1 MSART
6 YVVLLLF
13 GLLGCAGAAQQAN
26 VQGAESEPPPAADE
40 PQEADTDG
48 TDPNDEEVDE
58 LVANR
63 CAARMGEQND
73 MLVLSKKDGYATL
86 LFGTDWAIECND
98 EQLFAAQSP
107 GGTHVTIK
115 DFDPGGPVDVP
126 ERLSDLANRVAVR
139 MSERGFPATQ
149 PSPLK
154 IQAGHQTVDAIF
166 VSIDLAK
173 AADQVVQ
180 LNYWTSRQRADG
192 IVLDFH
198 ISTLV
203 HMNQPQETM
212 NATILLMERT
222 TALFTLLEDLD
233 IPE

>member
-6 YVVLLLF
+6 YAVMLVV
-13 GLLGCAGAAQQAN
+13 GLIGCAGTAKQAN
-26 VQGAESEPPPAADE
+26 VQEPESGPSSTASGE
-40 PQEADTDG
+40 PQEADTAR
-48 TDPNDEEVDE
+48 TDPNDEGVDE
-58 LVANR
+58 LLANR
-63 CAARMGEQND
+63 CAARMGERDD

-98 EQLFAAQSP
+98 EKLFAAQSP
-107 GGTHVTIK
+107 GGTHVTIQ
-115 DFDPGGPVDVP
+115 DFDPGGPIVVP
-126 ERLSDLANRVAVR
+126 DHLEDLASRVAAR

-166 VSIDLAK
+166 VSIDLGE

-198 ISTLV
+198 ISTLA

-222 TALFTLLEDLD
+222 TGLFTLLEDLD
-233 IPE
+233 